1 MRKASSVCVCVRV
14 KYCKKLQFGN
24 LSVLSMMVDE
34 NMRCAML

>member
-1 MRKASSVCVCVRV
+1 MRKVCV

-24 LSVLSMMVDE
+24 LSVLSMKMDE

>member
-1 MRKASSVCVCVRV
+1 MDQVCV